1 MKSAGAW
8 GLALAF
14 AIGCSGCGA
23 NEDANTGGDAKAGA
37 DKSAADAASAAEQKP
52 APEKKLES
60 IPATY
65 HGTWDFPGEGSCGEY
80 SDTVMHIEAD
90 RVSYYEG
97 FDRLNTI
104 RQIDPDTIAVDATF
118 TFFDDAPDDQTY
130 RLKLSEDGR
139 VLVATFN
146 DGKPTRMERC
156 KDAKAKASA
165 SAPAPTNTAAAAT
178 IPAAYRGKWAFGD
191 TSGCSA
197 ADFRDLVV
205 EAGHVKLG
213 KGKDTI
219 TKIEPD
225 GPDGLKL
232 TAKSGDG
239 TTSAVYLALTDNGRS
254 IAYGAP
260 GMSGMTFRKCPN

>member
-14 AIGCSGCGA
+14 ALGCSGCGA
-23 NEDANTGGDAKAGA
+23 NEDANTDGDAEAGA

-52 APEKKLES
+52 APEKRLET
-60 IPATY
+60 IPAAY

-156 KDAKAKASA
+156 KDAKAKAAA
-165 SAPAPTNTAAAAT
+165 SAPAPTKTAAAAT
-178 IPAAYRGKWAFGD
+178 IPVAFRGKWAFD
-191 TSGCSA
+191 ISGCTA
-197 ADFRDLVV
+197 ADFSDLVV
-205 EAGHVKLG
+205 EAGRVKLG
-213 KGKDTI
+213 NSGGAIIKV
-219 TKIEPD
+219 EQD
-225 GPDGLKL
+225 GLDGLKL
-232 TAKSGDG
+232 TKKDSGG

-260 GMSGMTFRKCPN
+260 GMSGMTFRKCPK